1 MQVIQY
7 DVELNN
13 ENLPY
18 LVKEREFRSK
28 HISCNSP
35 EKIVSLLNSDKYRLN
50 KKAEEKVYILGT
62 NCKYTHANI
71 FELSKGNGN
80 TSICDPFTIYQRLL
94 LSNSTTFAM
103 IHNHP
108 SGDLTPSREDVK
120 TSKKLK
126 DLAKTMG
133 IIFADSII
141 IGKDNNYCSLVEN
154 GYLD

>member
-1 MQVIQY
+1 MKVIQY
-7 DVELNN
+7 DVELND

-18 LVKEREFRSK
+18 LVREREFRSQY
-28 HISCNSP
+28 ISCNSP
-35 EKIVSLLNSDKYRLN
+35 DKIVSLLNSDKYRLN

-71 FELSKGNGN
+71 FELSKGNSN
-80 TSICDPFTIYQRLL
+80 TSICNAFGIYQRLL
-94 LSNSTTFAM
+94 LSNSTVFAM

-108 SGDLTPSREDVK
+108 SGVLTPSREDIQ

-126 DLAKTMG
+126 ELAKQMQ
-133 IIFADSII
+133 INFVDSLIV
-141 IGKDNNYCSLVEN
+141 GKDNDYFSLKEN

>member
-1 MQVIQY
+1 MKVIQY
-7 DVELNN
+7 DVELND

-18 LVKEREFRSK
+18 LVREREFRSQY
-28 HISCNSP
+28 ISCNSP

-71 FELSKGNGN
+71 FELSKGNSN
-80 TSICDPFTIYQRLL
+80 TSICNPFGIYQRLL
-94 LSNSTTFAM
+94 LSNSTVFAM

-108 SGDLTPSREDVK
+108 SGDLKPSQEDIR
-120 TSKKLK
+120 TYKKLK
-126 DLAKTMG
+126 ELAKTMG

-141 IGKDNNYCSLVEN
+141 IGKENNYCSLTEC
-154 GYLD
+154 GCLD